1 MKKKIKTKYIMRK
14 YRFIEIDTW
23 KSVKKEGLV
32 ARFMKDKHHSIEAVN
47 EDEALKQWWAKYQ
60 YGKMHPSYVKER
72 LKVGKYNVVLFTRS
86 RGSRSSA
93 WSRGGVVVQKMVM
106 IEFT

>member
-1 MKKKIKTKYIMRK
+1 MKKQIKTKYVMRK

-23 KSVKKEGLV
+23 KSVKEEGLV
-32 ARFMKDKHHSIEAVN
+32 ARFMKDPYHQIEAVN
-47 EDEALKQWWAKYQ
+47 EDAALQKWWTKHQ
-60 YGKMHPSYVKER
+60 YGKMHPSHVKER

-93 WSRGGVVVQKMVM
+93 WSRAGTVIQKMVM